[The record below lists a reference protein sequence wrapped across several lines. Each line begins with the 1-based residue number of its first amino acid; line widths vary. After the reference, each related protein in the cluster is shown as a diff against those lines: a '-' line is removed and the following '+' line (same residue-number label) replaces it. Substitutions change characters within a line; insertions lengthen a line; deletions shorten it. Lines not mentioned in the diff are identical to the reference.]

1 VSILAHPFLQHA
13 FLAGTLIAAACGVA
27 GYFLVLRAQVFTGD
41 ALSHVAFT
49 GALAALVAGIDLRLG
64 LFAATIG
71 VAAGIGLLSRR
82 GRADDVVI
90 GNVFAWILGLGV
102 FFLTLF
108 TTARSSSNG
117 TAGTSVLFGSIFG
130 LSARDAVVAAVI
142 GGGIIVAMAVIA
154 RPLLFASIDE
164 SVAAARGVP
173 VRLLGVGFL
182 ALVGAAAAEATQAV
196 GALLLLGLLAA
207 PAATAL
213 LLTARPYLGLVISA
227 GLGVAEIWAGLALA
241 YAAPSLPPSFAI
253 IAVATAAYL
262 AAYGGYRFRRVR
274 RGRRPRR
281 GKRSHLASP
290 AADFRVTAAGARAG
304 LSAPA
309 LPRRGPAQA
318 SRSARGGPA
327 RARHNGPM
335 AGPAPQGA
343 EPR

>member
-1 VSILAHPFLQHA
+1 MSILAHPFMQHA
-13 FLAGTLIAAACGVA
+13 FLAGTLIAAACGVV

-49 GALAALVAGIDLRLG
+49 GALAALVAGLDLRLG

-130 LSARDAVVAAVI
+130 LSAGDAAVAAAI
-142 GGGIIVAMAVIA
+142 GGGIIVAMAAIA

-207 PAATAL
+207 PAGAAR
-213 LLTARPYLGLVISA
+213 LLTADLWRGLVLSA
-227 GLGVAEIWAGLALA
+227 AIAVGAVWAGFVLS
-241 YAAPSLPPSFAI
+241 YSIGRLPPSTAI
-253 IAVATAAYL
+253 VL
-262 AAYGGYRFRRVR
+262 V
-274 RGRRPRR
+274 
-281 GKRSHLASP
+281 
-290 AADFRVTAAGARAG
+290 AAGAYLLAALRRA
-304 LSAPA
+304 
-309 LPRRGPAQA
+309 A
-318 SRSARGGPA
+318 S
-327 RARHNGPM
+327 
-335 AGPAPQGA
+335 
-343 EPR
+343 